1 MCYGIEEETMSEQSL
16 IDDKY
21 IKLAIALK
29 ANELKREQLSF
40 LTYQHVESAL
50 IGKWKYEK
58 VDSVHDAVN
67 DVMQLSANDVVAYL
81 SNEAILLG
89 AKMKINDFEDL
100 FGGDKQ

>member
-29 ANELKREQLSF
+29 ANELKREQLSS

-58 VDSVHDAVN
+58 VDSVHDAV
-67 DVMQLSANDVVAYL
+67 NDVVAYL

>member
-1 MCYGIEEETMSEQSL
+1 
-16 IDDKY
+16 
-21 IKLAIALK
+21 
-29 ANELKREQLSF
+29 
-40 LTYQHVESAL
+40 
-50 IGKWKYEK
+50 
-58 VDSVHDAVN
+58 VHDAVN

>member
-1 MCYGIEEETMSEQSL
+1 MSEQSL

-29 ANELKREQLSF
+29 ANELNREQISS

-50 IGKWKYEK
+50 IGNWKYEK